1 MNTRKIKIHTLV
13 LFVFVFTSFAFAQ
26 FKLEPKAVVRPMAYD
41 FGDIIQDSVVTT
53 YLVITNEGSDLL
65 KIIKVSASCG
75 CTAVMS
81 EKNELKRGES
91 TEIKVAF
98 DSKEKSGKQ
107 NKTVYIETNDPKN
120 PTIKVALTGNVIV
133 KEKSIGTKKDFDK
146 TLIKK

>member
-1 MNTRKIKIHTLV
+1 MNTGKIKILTLV

-41 FGDIIQDSVVTT
+41 FGNIIQDSVVTT
-53 YLVITNEGSDLL
+53 YFVITNEGSNLL
-65 KIIKVSASCG
+65 KIKKVSASCG
-75 CTAVMS
+75 CTVVMS

-107 NKTVYIETNDPKN
+107 NRTVYIETNDPKN
-120 PTIKVALTGNVIV
+120 STITLALTGNVLN
-133 KEKSIGTKKDFDK
+133 KGKSAKTKKDFK
-146 TLIKK
+146 QILITQ

>member
-1 MNTRKIKIHTLV
+1 MNTYKIKILTLV

-26 FKLEPKAVVRPMAYD
+26 FKLEPKAVVKPMAYD

-53 YLVITNEGSDLL
+53 YFVITNEGSDLL

-98 DSKEKSGKQ
+98 DSKEKFGKQ
-107 NKTVYIETNDPKN
+107 NRTVYIETNDPKN
-120 PTIKVALTGNVIV
+120 PTTKIALTGNVLI
-133 KEKSIGTKKDFDK
+133 KEKSVETKK
-146 TLIKK
+146 

>member
-1 MNTRKIKIHTLV
+1 
-13 LFVFVFTSFAFAQ
+13 VFTSFAFAQ
-26 FKLEPKAVVRPMAYD
+26 FKLEPKAVVKPMAYD

-53 YLVITNEGSDLL
+53 YFVITNEGSDLL

-98 DSKEKSGKQ
+98 DSKEKFGKQ
-107 NKTVYIETNDPKN
+107 NRTVYIETNDPKN
-120 PTIKVALTGNVIV
+120 PTTKIALTGNVLI
-133 KEKSIGTKKDFDK
+133 KEKSVETKK
-146 TLIKK
+146 

>member
-1 MNTRKIKIHTLV
+1 MNTNKIKIHTLV

-53 YLVITNEGSDLL
+53 YFVITNEGGALL

-75 CTAVMS
+75 CTAVMPG
-81 EKNELKRGES
+81 KNELKRSES

-107 NKTVYIETNDPKN
+107 NRTVYIETNDPKN
-120 PTIKVALTGNVIV
+120 STITLAITGNVLN
-133 KEKSIGTKKDFDK
+133 KEKSVKTKK
-146 TLIKK
+146 